1 MTYIINKKY
10 TLLDKIGEG
19 SFGSI
24 YKAHNIRTEEYVAVK
39 VEPIKNATKLLKNE
53 SIIYHYLNNVKG
65 MPSVKWFGKD
75 DNNYYMVIN
84 LLGKSLQ
91 DVKNKHFNFHLKTV
105 LQIGVQLIQLLQKIH
120 DKGLI
125 HRDIKPENFLFGLN
139 NESKHLYMIDF
150 GFCKSFIQDDKHIP
164 QKKTGNLIGSHTY
177 ASINAHKFIELSRRD
192 DLESVGYMLIYFYLG
207 TLSWQDISELSNGCY
222 NNNGKDDS
230 SIIYLKTQIV
240 ETDLLPEVLTNY
252 MKYVRALA
260 FEEKPDYKWIID
272 TFLKQIELFQ
282 KIS

>member
-84 LLGKSLQ
+84 LLGESLQ
-91 DVKNKHFNFHLKTV
+91 DVKDKHFNFPLKIV

-164 QKKTGNLIGSHTY
+164 QKKTGNLIGSRTY

-207 TLSWQDISELSNGCY
+207 TLSWQDISELSNGGF
-222 NNNGKDDS
+222 NNGES

-240 ETDLLPEVLTNY
+240 ETGLLPEVLTNY

-260 FEEKPDYKWIID
+260 FEEKPDYALLID
-272 TFLKQIELFQ
+272 TFLKQIELF
-282 KIS
+282 KK